1 MKTPPV
7 QIPEPKNL
15 KESPD
20 SDTKKGLP
28 DFTGDGHAD
37 HRVLFIK
44 IKDFLKYG
52 TNDKV
57 HAAAIIF
64 SLLLFTV
71 IVLVIFI
78 GFFCE
83 HSEWADKVFT
93 WLGSAFLFSLGIAF
107 GSRDKKNIRN
117 EEDDDFDPN

>member
-1 MKTPPV
+1 MQTPPP
-7 QIPEPKNL
+7 QIPQPENL
-15 KESPD
+15 NQKPD

-28 DFTGDGHAD
+28 DFTGDGYAE
-37 HRVLFIK
+37 HRVLFIR

-64 SLLLFTV
+64 SLLLFIV
-71 IVLVIFI
+71 IFLVII
-78 GFFCE
+78 VGFFCE

-93 WLGSAFLFSLGIAF
+93 WLGSAFLFSLGIVF
-107 GSRDKKNIRN
+107 GSRDKKNTRR
-117 EEDDDFDPN
+117 EEDDLDS